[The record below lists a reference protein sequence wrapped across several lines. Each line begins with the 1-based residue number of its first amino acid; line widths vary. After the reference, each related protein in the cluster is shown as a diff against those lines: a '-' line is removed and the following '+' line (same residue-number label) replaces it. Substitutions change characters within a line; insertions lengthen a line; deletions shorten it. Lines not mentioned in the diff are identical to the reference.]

1 MSAVLSSLIST
12 ADTSRESYSRI
23 APKTL
28 ARRQR
33 EVFDIVL
40 GLQRNGAVDVSRREI
55 QASYERVHGKRI
67 DMSSVSSS
75 VHALVSAGRLYSVPK
90 LRECVVTGKTIC
102 PVAAPA
108 TQERLV

>member
-12 ADTSRESYSRI
+12 ADSRSDAYAKA
-23 APKTL
+23 APKLL

-33 EVFDIVL
+33 EVLDIVL
-40 GLQRNGAVDVSRREI
+40 GLQRNGAVNVSRREV
-55 QASYERVHGKRI
+55 QASYERVYGKRI

-90 LRECVVTGKTIC
+90 LRECLVTGKTIC

-108 TQERLV
+108 AQVGLV

>member
-1 MSAVLSSLIST
+1 MSATLSSLIST

-33 EVFDIVL
+33 EVLDIVL

-55 QASYERVHGKRI
+55 QASYERVYSKRI

-75 VHALVSAGRLYSVPK
+75 VHALVSAWSLAKPFARWPSSLLRRGWYEPLPASHRRL
-90 LRECVVTGKTIC
+90 
-102 PVAAPA
+102 
-108 TQERLV
+108 Q

>member
-1 MSAVLSSLIST
+1 MSATLSSLIST

-33 EVFDIVL
+33 EVLDIVL

-55 QASYERVHGKRI
+55 QASYERVYSKRI

-102 PVAAPA
+102 PVAVVASQA
-108 TQERLV
+108 GLV